1 MLFYRRAA
9 EVEVHFDKPLVMGV
23 LNVTPDSF
31 SDGGKCYDAGEI
43 NYTKALDHARKMHAE
58 GASFID
64 VGGESTRPGAKPV
77 SLQQELDRVM
87 PVIEKIAANIDC
99 IISVDTSSPDV
110 MLEAARAGAGLL
122 NDVRAFQREGAMEAA
137 AASGLPLC
145 IMHMAGEPDTM
156 QIKPRYESLV
166 TEVRDFLLERIHAC
180 ANMGIDADRIIVD
193 PGFGFGKTLEHN
205 LQLLKSLAELRI
217 GNTPILV
224 GMSRK
229 SMIGAILDRE
239 ADQRLY
245 GGLALAAIAVNNGAS
260 IIRTHD
266 VAPTCDAVDIAY
278 AVRSVKL

>member
-1 MLFYRRAA
+1 MLFYRRGA
-9 EVEVHFDKPLVMGV
+9 EVEIYFDKPLVMGV

-31 SDGGKCYDAGEI
+31 SDGGKHYDAGDI
-43 NYTKALDHARKMHAE
+43 SCAKALDHARKMHAE

-77 SLQQELDRVM
+77 SLQQELDRVI
-87 PVIEKIAANIDC
+87 PVIEEIAANIDC

-110 MLEAARAGAGLL
+110 MLEAARAGAGLI
-122 NDVRAFQREGAMEAA
+122 NDVRAFQREGAIEAA

-180 ANMGIDADRIIVD
+180 ANMGIDASRIIVD

-205 LQLLKSLAELRI
+205 LQLVKSLAELRI

-229 SMIGAILDRE
+229 SMIGAILNRE
-239 ADQRLY
+239 ADQRLH

>member
-31 SDGGKCYDAGEI
+31 SDGGKYYDAGEI

-77 SLQQELDRVM
+77 SLQQELDRVI
-87 PVIEKIAANIDC
+87 PVVEKVAANIDC

-205 LQLLKSLAELRI
+205 LQLLKSLAALRI

-229 SMIGAILDRE
+229 SMIGAILDCE